1 MRTRALAIKL
11 LIIVAALGLLW
22 SALGF
27 WAVPPLVRSL
37 ATGVVQ
43 ERLQRA
49 LTIGEIRFNPYRLE
63 LTLNDLSLPDADG
76 KPLISW
82 QQLQVSARLWASV
95 WMRGPHL
102 RSLQIDGLA
111 VQAIIGKD
119 GQLNLADLAKLAGP
133 DTSDDTP
140 LRLAVDRLALN
151 DGQIGLQELDRP
163 KPFALQLKPIRF
175 ELTNFSTLDE
185 AGNGYHFVARSD
197 AGEELDWSGKLQLDP
212 FRSSGV
218 FSIAGLQ
225 VTTLARYLGEQLPLV
240 LSSGNISLNGDYRL
254 VSGDGPLQLQA
265 GIAQLAIKQLGLRAR
280 ETTQDSVQLDSIVVA
295 GVKADITTRNL
306 TIERVALQGGA
317 VNATLL
323 PDGHLNLLDLAG
335 APSAPAAPAAPS
347 AGTGEDWRYA
357 LQELAIDGLRV
368 ELLDQTLQPNGQ
380 LQLADVSLGITG
392 LSNDLKRALPV
403 KLGLQVGESGNL
415 QLDGQLHPDS
425 LDFKG
430 LLKLAD
436 IDLRAAQPYL
446 QQHTAMTLLNGRLS
460 AQLQVQHS
468 AKSLLDANGNVDVRD
483 LRSIDNELRQDFVKW
498 QRLQALGVDYRSNP
512 QRLRIREIVAQAPYA
527 RVIVGGD
534 RTLNLT
540 HILNPGAAPVAA
552 GDPSDDAT
560 PQPAPAAVPAAP
572 PLDMAIGQVRIENG
586 SANFEDLWI
595 KPNFAVGIGELKG
608 TIVGLS
614 SAAGTRAKV
623 DLRGTVD
630 RYAPALINGEINL
643 LSATAYSDMALKFS
657 NMELTTVTPYSGY
670 FAGYQIRKGKLNVDL
685 SYKIDNRKLNAGHHV
700 VINQLELGDKVSSPE
715 ATTLPVRLAVA
726 LLKDR
731 NGVIDIDLPI
741 TGTLDDPKFRVGPI
755 IWKAFVNLL
764 VKVVASPFTF
774 IGNLFG
780 GNDTE
785 VNQIGFEPGL
795 ATLDDG
801 DHKRLATLASA
812 LTERPALELEI
823 PAAWSAEFDRPAIL
837 QRRLA
842 EQLQAAAATAGTDR
856 YQQLLSVWRAEAGTK
871 AELPPLAAA
880 REAIKKHPPNEPP
893 PDDAALELQ
902 TALLARWQV
911 AEIELEELGRARA
924 TAILDAL
931 LQNTGIEPARL
942 FVINAKPASVD
953 AQQLRIDLLL
963 K

>member
-1 MRTRALAIKL
+1 MRIRTLAVKL
-11 LIIVAALGLLW
+11 LIIVAALGVLW

-27 WAVPPLVRSL
+27 WAVPRLVRSL
-37 ATGVVQ
+37 ATDVVQ
-43 ERLQRA
+43 ERLQRVLA
-49 LTIGEIRFNPYRLE
+49 VGEIRFNPYRLE
-63 LTLNDLSLPDADG
+63 LTVKDLSLPDAGG
-76 KPLISW
+76 KTLISW
-82 QQLQVSARLWASV
+82 QQLQVSARFWASV

-102 RSLQIDGLA
+102 RSLQIDGLGL
-111 VQAIIGKD
+111 QAIIGKD
-119 GQLNLADLAKLAGP
+119 GKLNLTDLAKLAPP
-133 DTSDDTP
+133 DSSDDTP
-140 LRLAVDRLALN
+140 LRLAIDRLALN
-151 DGQIGLQELDRP
+151 DGQIGLQDLDRP

-175 ELTNFSTLDE
+175 ELTHFSTLDE

-197 AGEELDWSGKLQLDP
+197 AGEALDWSGKLQLDP
-212 FRSSGV
+212 FRSTGV
-218 FSIAGLQ
+218 FRVDGLQ

-254 VSGDGPLQLQA
+254 VSGEGPLQLQA
-265 GIAQLAIKQLGLRAR
+265 GIAQLAITQLGLRAR
-280 ETTQDSVQLDSIVVA
+280 ETAQDSVQLDSILVA
-295 GVKADITTRNL
+295 GVKADITTRNV
-306 TIERVALQGGA
+306 TVERVALQGGT
-317 VNATLL
+317 VTATLL

-335 APSAPAAPAAPS
+335 APSAPAADATKTAATAPAS
-347 AGTGEDWRYA
+347 DGEDWRYA
-357 LQELAIDGLRV
+357 LQALSVEGLRV
-368 ELLDQTLQPNGQ
+368 DLLDQTLQPNGQ
-380 LQLADVSLGITG
+380 LKLADVSLGITG
-392 LSNDLKRALPV
+392 LSNDLKPALPV
-403 KLGLQVGESGNL
+403 KLDLQVGESGHL

-430 LLKLAD
+430 LLRLAD

-446 QQHTAMTLLNGRLS
+446 QQQTGMTLLDGRLS

-468 AKSLLDANGNVDVRD
+468 AKSLLDANGSIDVRD
-483 LRSIDNELRQDFVKW
+483 LRSVDNELRQDFVKW
-498 QRLQALGVDYRSNP
+498 QRLQALGFDYRSTP
-512 QRLRIREIVAQAPYA
+512 QRLRIREIVAQAPYT

-540 HILNPGAAPVAA
+540 HILNPGAAPIAEADLSDVA
-552 GDPSDDAT
+552 PL
-560 PQPAPAAVPAAP
+560 QPVPAAAPVAP
-572 PLDMAIGQVRIENG
+572 PIDMAIGQVRIENG

-608 TIVGLS
+608 SITGLS

-643 LSATAYSDMALKFS
+643 LSATAYSDMTLKFS

-700 VINQLELGDKVSSPE
+700 VIDQLELGDKVSSPE

-755 IWKAFVNLL
+755 VWKAFVNLL
-764 VKVVASPFTF
+764 VKVVTSPFTF

-780 GNDTE
+780 GNDAE

-795 ATLDDG
+795 ASLDDA
-801 DHKRLATLASA
+801 DRKRLETLARA
-812 LTERPALELEI
+812 LTERPALQLEI

-842 EQLQAAAATAGTDR
+842 GQLQAAAATAGTDR
-856 YQQLLSVWRAEAGTK
+856 YQQLLSVWRAEAGGK
-871 AELPPLAAA
+871 AE
-880 REAIKKHPPNEPP
+880 RPPNETA
-893 PDDAALELQ
+893 DELQ
-902 TALLARWQV
+902 VALLARWQV
-911 AEIELEELGRARA
+911 QDIELEELGRARA

-931 LQNTGIEPARL
+931 LQNTGIEPSRL
-942 FVINAKPASVD
+942 FVINTKPASVD
-953 AQQLRIDLLL
+953 AQQLRIDLML

>member
-1 MRTRALAIKL
+1 MRIRTLAVKL
-11 LIIVAALGLLW
+11 LIIVAALGALW
-22 SALGF
+22 TALGF

-37 ATGVVQ
+37 ATGLVQ
-43 ERLQRA
+43 ERLQRP
-49 LTIGEIRFNPYRLE
+49 LTVGEITFNPYRLQ
-63 LTLNDLSLPDADG
+63 LTIKGVSLPDANG

-82 QQLQVSARLWASV
+82 QQLQVSARLGASL

-119 GQLNLADLAKLAGP
+119 GQLNLADLARLAGP
-133 DTSDDTP
+133 DSGDDTP

-151 DGQIGLQELDRP
+151 AGQIGLQELDRP
-163 KPFALQLKPIRF
+163 KPFALELKPIRF
-175 ELTNFSTLDE
+175 ELTHFSTLDE
-185 AGNGYHFVARSD
+185 TGNGYHFVARSD
-197 AGEELDWSGKLQLDP
+197 AGELLDWSGKLLLDP
-212 FRSSGV
+212 FRSNGE
-218 FSIAGLQ
+218 FRIEGLQ
-225 VTTLARYLGEQLPLV
+225 VATLASYLGEQLPLV
-240 LSSGNISLNGDYRL
+240 LSSGNITLNGDYRL

-265 GIAQLAIKQLGLRAR
+265 GIAQLAITQLGLRAR
-280 ETTQDSVQLDSIVVA
+280 DAAQDSVQLDSITVA
-295 GVKADITTRNL
+295 GVKADITTRKL
-306 TIERVALQGGA
+306 SIERVALQGGA
-317 VNATLL
+317 INATLL

-335 APSAPAAPAAPS
+335 APPAPAASTTPAPTTPTP
-347 AGTGEDWRYA
+347 GTGGDWRYA
-357 LQELAIDGLRV
+357 LQELAVAGLRV
-368 ELLDQTLQPNGQ
+368 ELLDQTLKPNGQ

-392 LSNDLKRALPV
+392 LSNDLKPALPV
-403 KLGLQVGESGNL
+403 KLGLQVGDSGHL

-425 LDFKG
+425 LNFKG

-446 QQHTAMTLLNGRLS
+446 QQQTAMTLLSGRLS

-468 AKSLLDANGNVDVRD
+468 AKSLLDASGSVDVRD

-512 QRLRIREIVAQAPYA
+512 QHLHIREIVAQTPYA

-540 HILNPGAAPVAA
+540 HILNPGAAPI
-552 GDPSDDAT
+552 AT
-560 PQPAPAAVPAAP
+560 TDSPDSSVPQPTPAAAPAAP
-572 PLDMAIGQVRIENG
+572 PMDITIGQVRIENG

-595 KPNFAVGIGELKG
+595 KPNFAIGIGELKG
-608 TIVGLS
+608 NIVGLS

-623 DLRGTVD
+623 DLRGAVD
-630 RYAPALINGEINL
+630 RYAPALISGEINL

-685 SYKIDNRKLNAGHHV
+685 SYKIDNRKLKAGHHV

-715 ATTLPVRLAVA
+715 ATTLPVRLAIA

-741 TGTLDDPKFRVGPI
+741 TGTLDDPQFRVGPI

-764 VKVVASPFTF
+764 VKVVTSPFSF

-780 GNDTE
+780 GNDAE
-785 VNQIGFEPGL
+785 VNQIVFEPGL
-795 ATLDDG
+795 ATLDEA
-801 DHKRLATLASA
+801 DHKRLATLATA
-812 LTERPALELEI
+812 LKERPALELEV
-823 PAAWSAEFDRPAIL
+823 PAAWSAEFDRPALL

-842 EQLQAAAATAGTDR
+842 AQLQAAAASAGPDR
-856 YQQLLSVWRAEAGTK
+856 YQQLLSVWHAEAGAK
-871 AELPPLAAA
+871 APAPPAEAAAEL
-880 REAIKKHPPNEPP
+880 EA
-893 PDDAALELQ
+893 Q
-902 TALLARWQV
+902 LLARWQV
-911 AEIELEELGRARA
+911 TDLDLQELGRARA

-931 LQNTGIEPARL
+931 LQNTGLEPARL
-942 FVINAKPASVD
+942 FVINASPAGVD
-953 AQQLRIDLLL
+953 AQHLRIDLTL

>member
-1 MRTRALAIKL
+1 MRIRTLAVKL
-11 LIIVAALGLLW
+11 LIILAVLGVLW
-22 SALGF
+22 TALGF

-37 ATGVVQ
+37 ATGLVQ
-43 ERLQRA
+43 ERLQRQ
-49 LTIGEIRFNPYRLE
+49 LTVGEIRFNPFRLE
-63 LTLNDLSLPDADG
+63 LTLQGLSLPDVDG

-82 QQLQVSARLWASV
+82 QQLQVSARLWASL

-111 VQAIIGKD
+111 VHAIIGKD
-119 GQLNLADLAKLAGP
+119 GQLNLADLARLAGP
-133 DTSDDTP
+133 DSGDDTP
-140 LRLAVDRLALN
+140 LRLAIDRLALN
-151 DGQIGLQELDRP
+151 AGQIGLQELDRP
-163 KPFALQLKPIRF
+163 KPFSLELKPIRF
-175 ELTNFSTLDE
+175 ELTHFSTLDE
-185 AGNGYHFVARSD
+185 TGNGYHFVARSD
-197 AGEELDWSGKLQLDP
+197 AGELLDWSGKLQLDP
-212 FRSSGV
+212 LRSNGEFR
-218 FSIAGLQ
+218 IEGLQ
-225 VTTLARYLGEQLPLV
+225 VATLARYLGEQLPLV
-240 LSSGNISLNGDYRL
+240 LSSGTITFNGDYRL

-265 GIAQLAIKQLGLRAR
+265 GIAQLAITQLGLRAR
-280 ETTQDSVQLDSIVVA
+280 EAAQDSVQLDSITVA
-295 GVKADITTRNL
+295 GVKADLTTRKL
-306 TIERVALQGGA
+306 SIERVALQGGA
-317 VNATLL
+317 INATLL

-335 APSAPAAPAAPS
+335 APPAPAAPTTP
-347 AGTGEDWRYA
+347 TGSTAEDWRYA
-357 LQELAIDGLRV
+357 LQALAVDGLHV
-368 ELLDQTLQPNGQ
+368 ELLDQTLQPNGR

-392 LSNDLKRALPV
+392 LSNDLKPALPV
-403 KLGLQVGESGNL
+403 KLGLQVGDSGHL

-425 LDFKG
+425 LNFKG

-446 QQHTAMTLLNGRLS
+446 QQQTAMTLLSGRLS

-468 AKSLLDANGNVDVRD
+468 AKSLLDASGSVDVRD

-512 QRLRIREIVAQAPYA
+512 QHLHIREIVAQAPYA

-540 HILNPGAAPVAA
+540 HILNPGAAPSAI
-552 GDPSDDAT
+552 SDSPDSSV
-560 PQPAPAAVPAAP
+560 PQPTPAAAPAAP
-572 PLDMAIGQVRIENG
+572 PMDITIGQVRIDNG

-595 KPNFAVGIGELKG
+595 KPNFAIGIGELKG

-623 DLRGTVD
+623 DLRGAVE

-764 VKVVASPFTF
+764 VKVVTSPFSF

-780 GNDTE
+780 GNDAE
-785 VNQIGFEPGL
+785 VNQIVFEPGL
-795 ATLDDG
+795 ATLDDA
-801 DHKRLATLASA
+801 DHKRLATMTTA
-812 LTERPALELEI
+812 LKERPALELEI

-842 EQLQAAAATAGTDR
+842 EQLQAAAATAGPDR
-856 YQQLLSVWRAEAGTK
+856 YQQLLSVWRTEAGAKAPAPPAEAA
-871 AELPPLAAA
+871 AEL
-880 REAIKKHPPNEPP
+880 EA
-893 PDDAALELQ
+893 Q
-902 TALLARWQV
+902 LLARWQV
-911 AEIELEELGRARA
+911 TDIDLEELGRARA

-942 FVINAKPASVD
+942 FVINALPAGVD
-953 AQQLRIDLLL
+953 AQHLRIDLTL

>member
-1 MRTRALAIKL
+1 MRIRTLAVRL
-11 LIIVAALGLLW
+11 SIIVAALGVLW

-27 WAVPPLVRSL
+27 WAVPQLVRSL
-37 ATGVVQ
+37 ATGMVQ
-43 ERLQRA
+43 ERLQRV
-49 LTIGEIRFNPYRLE
+49 LTLGEIRFNPYRLE
-63 LTLNDLSLPDADG
+63 LTVTGLSLPDADG
-76 KPLISW
+76 RPLISW
-82 QQLQVSARLWASV
+82 QRLQVSARLWASV

-119 GQLNLADLAKLAGP
+119 GQLNLADLAKLAPP
-133 DTSDDTP
+133 DNSDDTP
-140 LRLAVDRLALN
+140 LRLAIDRLALA

-175 ELTNFSTLDE
+175 ELTHFSTLDE
-185 AGNGYHFVARSD
+185 TGNGYHFVARSD
-197 AGEELDWSGKLQLDP
+197 AGEVLDWSGKLQLDP
-212 FRSSGV
+212 FRSNGV
-218 FSIAGLQ
+218 FRIEGLQ
-225 VTTLARYLGEQLPLV
+225 VATLARYVGEQLPMV

-265 GIAQLAIKQLGLRAR
+265 GIEQLAVTQLGLRAR
-280 ETTQDSVQLDSIVVA
+280 EAAQDIVQLSSILVA
-295 GVKADITTRNL
+295 GVKADIATRNL
-306 TIERVALQGGA
+306 TVERIALEGGA
-317 VNATLL
+317 INATLL

-335 APSAPAAPAAPS
+335 APSAPAAAAPAAN
-347 AGTGEDWRYA
+347 AGQDWRYA
-357 LQELAIDGLRV
+357 LHELAVEGLRV

-392 LSNDLKRALPV
+392 LSNDLKPALPV
-403 KLGLQVGESGNL
+403 KLGLQVGDSGHL

-425 LDFKG
+425 LNFKG

-446 QQHTAMTLLNGRLS
+446 QQHTAMTVLNGRLN

-468 AKSLLDANGNVDVRD
+468 AKSLLDANGSIDVRD

-498 QRLQALGVDYRSNP
+498 QRLQALGVDYHSNP

-540 HILNPGAAPVAA
+540 HILNPGAAPIAA
-552 GDPSDDAT
+552 SDSPDSAT
-560 PQPAPAAVPAAP
+560 PQPAPVPAPAP
-572 PLDMAIGQVRIENG
+572 APMDIALGQVRIENG

-595 KPNFAVGIGELKG
+595 KPNFAIGIGELKG
-608 TIVGLS
+608 SIVGLS

-715 ATTLPVRLAVA
+715 ATTLPVRLAIA

-764 VKVVASPFTF
+764 VKVVTSPFTF

-780 GNDTE
+780 GNDAE
-785 VNQIGFEPGL
+785 VNQIAFEPGR
-795 ATLDDG
+795 ATLDDT
-801 DHKRLATLASA
+801 DQKRLSALASA
-812 LTERPALELEI
+812 LKERPALELEI

-856 YQQLLSVWRAEAGTK
+856 YQQLLSVWRAEAGAK
-871 AELPPLAAA
+871 APAPPAEAAAEL
-880 REAIKKHPPNEPP
+880 EA
-893 PDDAALELQ
+893 Q
-902 TALLARWQV
+902 LLARWQV
-911 AEIELEELGRARA
+911 SDIELEELGRARA

-931 LQNTGIEPARL
+931 LQNTGLDPARL
-942 FVINAKPASVD
+942 FVINAVPAGVD
-953 AQQLRIDLLL
+953 ARQLRIDLTL